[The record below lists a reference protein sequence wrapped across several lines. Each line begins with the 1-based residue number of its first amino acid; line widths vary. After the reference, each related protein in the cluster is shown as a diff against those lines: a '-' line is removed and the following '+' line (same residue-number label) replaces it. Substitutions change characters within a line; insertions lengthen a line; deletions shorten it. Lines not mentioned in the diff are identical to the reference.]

1 MNLNRNLIP
10 SREPDETEAIVSTS
24 NFPEWINVML
34 NLQTLL
40 TEKARENLRARD
52 AQHLLEKNEANKN
65 EVTHFPIGSYV
76 LAEKLNF
83 FTLRKETDK
92 LKPYLKGPFKVEAHT
107 DDYSK
112 YTVRNLV
119 TMKLRT
125 FHVKRLKAF
134 LSRPEDT
141 DLTQYAVR
149 DEHFWI
155 VKEIVDFRP
164 KSFNASSSRKNLEFK
179 IEWEIDGSQTW
190 EPWSLAR
197 KLKALETFI
206 HSIKCKNKFLRKLV
220 PIDKIEEEI
229 ESDEEFDREEEQ
241 DKPI

>member
-1 MNLNRNLIP
+1 MYLPLNLNRNLIP
-10 SREPDETEAIVSTS
+10 SREPDETQAIASTS
-24 NFPEWINVML
+24 NFPEWINTML
-34 NLQTLL
+34 NLQILL

-52 AQHLLEKNEANKN
+52 AQHLKEKNEANEN
-65 EVTHFPIGSYV
+65 EVTYFPIGSYV

-92 LKPYLKGPFKVEAHT
+92 
-107 DDYSK
+107 
-112 YTVRNLV
+112 
-119 TMKLRT
+119 
-125 FHVKRLKAF
+125 LKAF

-155 VKEIVDFRP
+155 VKEVLDFRP
-164 KSFNASSSRKNLEFK
+164 KAFNASSSRKNLEFK

-206 HSIKCKNKFLRKLV
+206 HSIKCKNKFLKKLV
-220 PIDKIEEEI
+220 PIDTIEEEI
-229 ESDEEFDREEEQ
+229 ESDEEFDREEEPKQ